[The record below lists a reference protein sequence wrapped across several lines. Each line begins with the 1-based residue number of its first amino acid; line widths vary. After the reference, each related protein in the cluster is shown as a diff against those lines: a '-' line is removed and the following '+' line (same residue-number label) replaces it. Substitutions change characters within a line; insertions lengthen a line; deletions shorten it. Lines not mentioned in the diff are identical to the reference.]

1 MLKEIDSIPEI
12 MFYVSNIGIIF
23 IGFYF
28 LVVSRTIFS
37 KLFLSSPA
45 ILLYI
50 ITPMVFI
57 SGCKLDWLS
66 SVTCR
71 EWFWIYVLFPPPVF
85 VISLVEL
92 FVYKY
97 FIKRHT

>member
-12 MFYVSNIGIIF
+12 MFYVSNIGIVF
-23 IGFYF
+23 IGVYF
-28 LVVSRTIFS
+28 LVVSKKISS

-50 ITPMVFI
+50 IAPMVFI

-66 SVTCR
+66 AASCR
-71 EWFWIYVLFPPPVF
+71 EWFWIYVLFPQPVF